1 MHATHARHADG
12 VADSVQ
18 ILARIKMKKIN
29 FFAVWLIFISLQNIA
44 YAEGCRNLKPVH
56 NLEDLL
62 LQLQHNLDS
71 DCIFRMSAKELSD
84 AWKITVLEKITS
96 IGNSSEDEKYRSEN
110 RKLYIGGT
118 SGWFVY
124 KNSYGAI
131 DTLEIRATYS
141 YSELYQ
147 HKSLFPEARFPKSF
161 LPFYYIPEDIV
172 DTYHIKHSHFLGNEY
187 LSKGNEEI
195 LDNNHIHQPFEH
207 YLWFKS
213 SDTLTT
219 LPVLDIWTS
228 NDAGVLVIRYY
239 RTAPDFLV
247 MQINK

>member
-1 MHATHARHADG
+1 
-12 VADSVQ
+12 
-18 ILARIKMKKIN
+18 MKKIS
-29 FFAVWLIFISLQNIA
+29 FLAVWLIFISFQNIA

-96 IGNSSEDEKYRSEN
+96 IENSSEVEKHRAEN

-118 SGWFVY
+118 SGWYVY
-124 KNSYGAI
+124 KDSDGAI
-131 DTLEIRATYS
+131 DTLEIQATYS

-147 HKSLFPEARFPKSF
+147 NKSLFPEARFPKSF

-172 DTYHIKHSHFLGNEY
+172 DTYHIKHSHFLGSEY
-187 LSKGNEEI
+187 LSKGNEGI

-213 SDTLTT
+213 IDTLTT
-219 LPVLDIWTS
+219 LPMLDIWTS
-228 NDAGVLVIRYY
+228 NDASVLVIKYY
-239 RTAPDFLV
+239 RTTPDFLV

>member
-71 DCIFRMSAKELSD
+71 DCIFRMSTRELSD
-84 AWKITVLEKITS
+84 AWKITVLERRTS
-96 IGNSSEDEKYRSEN
+96 IGNSSERAKYRAEN
-110 RKLYIGGT
+110 EKLYIGGT
-118 SGWFVY
+118 SGWYVY
-124 KNSYGAI
+124 KNNYGI
-131 DTLEIRATYS
+131 DTLKISATYN
-141 YSELYQ
+141 YRVLYQ
-147 HKSLFPEARFPKSF
+147 NKSLFPEARFPKSF
-161 LPFYYIPEDIV
+161 LPFYYIPDDIV
-172 DTYHIKHSHFLGNEY
+172 DTYHAKHSHFLGHEY
-187 LSKGNEEI
+187 LSTGSSKNI
-195 LDNNHIHQPFEH
+195 DNNHIHQPFEH

-213 SDTLTT
+213 IDTLTT
-219 LPVLDIWTS
+219 LPILDISTDS
-228 NDAGVLVIRYY
+228 NSGILDITYY

>member
-1 MHATHARHADG
+1 
-12 VADSVQ
+12 
-18 ILARIKMKKIN
+18 MKKIN

-56 NLEDLL
+56 NLENLL

-71 DCIFRMSAKELSD
+71 DCIFRMSARELSG

-118 SGWFVY
+118 SGWYVY

-131 DTLEIRATYS
+131 DTLEIRATYN

-147 HKSLFPEARFPKSF
+147 NKSLFPKARFPKSF

-172 DTYHIKHSHFLGNEY
+172 DT
-187 LSKGNEEI
+187 
-195 LDNNHIHQPFEH
+195 
-207 YLWFKS
+207 
-213 SDTLTT
+213 
-219 LPVLDIWTS
+219 
-228 NDAGVLVIRYY
+228 
-239 RTAPDFLV
+239 
-247 MQINK
+247 